1 MRDRVQSLRVAA
13 AAAFLLAASWL
24 VLLLIVIGRLP
35 SSLPLSLGAYAASI
49 AGLAIG
55 VFGVARH
62 IRRRSL

>member
-1 MRDRVQSLRVAA
+1 MRDRPPLRVAA
-13 AAAFLLAASWL
+13 VAAFLLVASWL
-24 VLLLIVIGRLP
+24 VLLLMVIGRIP
-35 SSLPLSLGAYAASI
+35 PSLPLSLSAYAASV